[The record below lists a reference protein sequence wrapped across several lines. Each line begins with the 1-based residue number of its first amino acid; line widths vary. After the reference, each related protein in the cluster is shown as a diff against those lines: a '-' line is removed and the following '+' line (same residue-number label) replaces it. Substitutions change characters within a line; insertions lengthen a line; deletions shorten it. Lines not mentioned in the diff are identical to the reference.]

1 MDELGESVKGM
12 LDSVYELKKEAHL
25 DRDTIYT
32 LDMVSSAGIVYLYLI
47 NKEKEEKLS
56 PEETVMLLKAMGV
69 FFKFIGIF

>member
-12 LDSVYELKKEAHL
+12 LDSVYELKKEAQL
-25 DRDTIYT
+25 ERDTIYT

-47 NKEKEEKLS
+47 NKDK
-56 PEETVMLLKAMGV
+56 EETVMLLKAMGV